1 MIPFLKQVADDL
13 KAKSGNDLS
22 RIAVVFPNKR
32 AGLFFNEYLAETSR
46 APIWS
51 PRYMTISE
59 LFGSLSALHPADPIE
74 TVCRLY
80 HIYKEETGSTE
91 TLDFFY
97 GWGERLLADFDDVDK
112 NLVDAARLFRNL
124 EDIKQIESGEFLDEA
139 QERVLQ
145 SFFRDFSLKEN
156 SHVRRR
162 FLELWNRL
170 YAIYR
175 RLNETLA
182 AEGLAYEG
190 ALYRGVVEQLATGA
204 PLSADT
210 GAERY
215 VFVGF
220 NVLNRVEESLF
231 ARLRDAGKAVFYWDY
246 DVFYAGT
253 GTKNEAGVY
262 LRNNLKKFPNELPA
276 TCFDNLLR
284 EKEIE
289 FVAAPTEKI
298 QAQSVTQW
306 LRRNLTADEKRTAVV
321 LCNEGLLHPVIH
333 ALPEEVREA
342 NITKGFPLCHT
353 SAYALIEDRL
363 RQMEK
368 EETGAT
374 NQAELLLQLMEAIR
388 SEAQKGAQR
397 ANDDDDDVFDEA
409 ATEACFRI
417 YTILNRFCRLVES
430 GRLEVSVGTLCR
442 LLRQVVR
449 QTSIP
454 FHGEPAV
461 GLQVMGVLETR
472 CLDFESLLVLSL
484 NEGNLPGKPAGN
496 SFIPYN
502 LRREF
507 GLTTGQHETA
517 VYAYH
522 FYRLIQRARRIRLV
536 YNCSA
541 EGLTKGEMSRFMTQ
555 LLVETD
561 LPVRHLSLTARQGI
575 PRRILP
581 VIPKPD
587 YLSERLKS
595 LSPSAINTYL
605 RCPVQFY
612 FQRVERLKEPQPAAD
627 VIEPNTFGSI
637 FHKAAELL
645 YKEKL
650 TERNGIITEAAL
662 KPYVEKGGDALLL
675 PFVRRAFAEVGATE
689 NIVVEEVVKIYLRQ
703 LVRNDLR
710 LTPFEVRDMEM
721 ETELPLTIP
730 LNGNTKTVVLK
741 GNIDRLDIVKAE
753 GQTRLR
759 VVDYKTGGNPEK
771 ATDMEQLFTPSEK
784 HPHYVLQTFLYALTL
799 SGRSRWPVAPALFF
813 VHKAAGE
820 DYSPYIEFGGETML
834 NFQSIADE
842 FQSRLIELIAE
853 ILDPGKPF
861 VPTTCGRF
869 CKTCPYFSL
878 CHQ

>member
-1 MIPFLKQVADDL
+1 MKPFLKYVADDL
-13 KAKSGNDLS
+13 KKKNGNDLS
-22 RIAVVFPNKR
+22 RTAIVFPNKR
-32 AGLFFNEYLAETSR
+32 AGLFFNEYLAETSDT
-46 APIWS
+46 PVWS

-59 LFGSLSALHPADPIE
+59 LFGSLSSLQPADPIE

-80 HIYKEETGSTE
+80 RIYIAETGSTE

-112 NLVDAARLFRNL
+112 NLVDAHRLFRNL
-124 EDIKQIESGEFLDEA
+124 EDIKQLENGDFIDEA

-156 SHVRRR
+156 SRLRRR

-170 YAIYR
+170 HAIYC
-175 RLNETLA
+175 RLNENLA
-182 AEGLAYEG
+182 AEGMAYEG
-190 ALYRGVVEQLATGA
+190 ALYRHVVERLTTGA
-204 PLSADT
+204 SLPET
-210 GAERY
+210 GVERY
-215 VFVGF
+215 AFVGF
-220 NVLNRVEESLF
+220 NVLNRVEEKLF
-231 ARLRDAGKAVFYWDY
+231 AHLQDNGKAVFYWDY
-246 DVFYAGT
+246 DIFYAGA
-253 GTKNEAGVY
+253 GTKNEAGAF
-262 LRNNLKKFPNELPA
+262 LRSNLEKFPNELPE
-276 TCFDNLLR
+276 TCFDNLLH

-298 QAQSVTQW
+298 QAQSVIPW
-306 LRRNLTADEKRTAVV
+306 LRKHLTEDEKRTAVV

-333 ALPEEVREA
+333 ALPHEVKEA

-353 SAYALIEDRL
+353 SAYALIEERL
-363 RQMEK
+363 RQIEK
-368 EETGAT
+368 DDKATGEAKQT
-374 NQAELLLQLMEAIR
+374 EVLTQLMETVRA
-388 SEAQKGAQR
+388 EAQKAHADAGS
-397 ANDDDDDVFDEA
+397 VFDEA
-409 ATEACFRI
+409 TTEAYFRT
-417 YTILNRFCRLVES
+417 YTILNRFYRLV
-430 GRLEVSVGTLCR
+430 GNGWLEVSPGTLCR
-442 LLRQVVR
+442 LLRQVMR
-449 QTSIP
+449 QASIP

-472 CLDFESLLVLSL
+472 CLDFDSLLVLSL
-484 NEGNLPGKPAGN
+484 NEGNLPGKPSHN

-507 GLTTGQHETA
+507 GLTTVRHETA

-536 YNCSA
+536 YNCSS

-555 LLVETD
+555 LLVETG
-561 LPVRHLSLTARQGI
+561 LPVRHLSLTARQSLA
-575 PRRILP
+575 RHTLP
-581 VIPKPD
+581 VIQKPED
-587 YLSERLKS
+587 LADRLQS

-612 FQRVERLKEPQPAAD
+612 FQRVERLKEPKPAAD
-627 VIEPNTFGSI
+627 IIEPNTFGSI

-662 KPYVEKGGDALLL
+662 SPYTCKGGDALLL
-675 PFVRRAFAEVGATE
+675 SFVRRAFAEEGVTA
-689 NIVVEEVVKIYLRQ
+689 NLIVEEVVKIYLRQ

-710 LTPFEVRDMEM
+710 LTPFEVKDMEM

-730 LNGNTKTVVLK
+730 LRGGTATVVLK
-741 GNIDRLDIVKAE
+741 GNIDRLDVVEAD
-753 GQTRLR
+753 GLTRLR

-771 ATDMEQLFTPSEK
+771 ATDLEQLFTPAER

-799 SGRSRWPVAPALFF
+799 SGQSRYPIAPALFF

-820 DYSPYIEFGGETML
+820 DYSPYIEFGGETL
-834 NFQSIADE
+834 LDFQSIADE
-842 FQSRLIELIAE
+842 FRDRLVRLIAE
-853 ILDPGKPF
+853 ILDPEKPF
-861 VPTTCGRF
+861 VPTTCERF
-869 CKTCPYFSL
+869 CSTCPYFSL